1 MNVNYNHYREIDN
14 VECYGKFALDDV
26 ISIGYQDEAG
36 NGLEDFFTI
45 TSEDVKN
52 WSTLVQHIKEKLG
65 PRFTLDQ
72 VEIG

>member
-1 MNVNYNHYREIDN
+1 MNVNYNFYKNIDG
-14 VECYGKFALDDV
+14 VECYGKFDLEEP

-52 WSTLVQHIKEKLG
+52 WSSLVQHIKEKLG
-65 PRFTLDQ
+65 PRYTLDE

>member
-1 MNVNYNHYREIDN
+1 MSVNYNFYKEIDG
-14 VECYGKFALDDV
+14 VECYGKFDLEEP

-52 WSTLVQHIKEKLG
+52 WSTLVEHIKESLG

>member
-1 MNVNYNHYREIDN
+1 MNVNYNFYKNIDG
-14 VECYGKFALDDV
+14 VECYGKFDLEEP

-52 WSTLVQHIKEKLG
+52 WSSLVQHIKEKLG
-65 PRFTLDQ
+65 PRYTLDE
-72 VEIG
+72 VEIV

>member
-1 MNVNYNHYREIDN
+1 MNVNYNFYKNIDG
-14 VECYGKFALDDV
+14 VECYGKFDLEEP

-52 WSTLVQHIKEKLG
+52 WSSLVQHIKESLG
-65 PRFTLDQ
+65 PRYTLDE

>member
-1 MNVNYNHYREIDN
+1 MMQVIDN
-14 VECYGKFALDDV
+14 VDCYGKFDLEEV

-36 NGLEDFFTI
+36 NGLEDLFTV
-45 TSEDVKN
+45 TSEEVKG
-52 WSTLVQHIKEKLG
+52 WASLVRHIKKSLG

>member
-1 MNVNYNHYREIDN
+1 MNVNYNFYKNIDG
-14 VECYGKFALDDV
+14 VECYGKFDLEEP

-65 PRFTLDQ
+65 PRYTLDE